1 MTVMS
6 DLGNDQNVRPHTAI
20 LDHEVLASPTEAGL
34 NLINDQENAMLVAD
48 GSQPLQ
54 ERIRCRNITPFSEKG
69 FNQDGRCVTR
79 RRLLCQ

>member
-6 DLGNDQNVRPHTAI
+6 DLGNDQDVRPHTAI
-20 LDHEVLASPTEAGL
+20 LDHKVFSRPTEAGL
-34 NLINDQENAMLVAD
+34 NLINDQEDAMLVAD

-54 ERIRCRNITPFSEKG
+54 ERIRCGNITPFSEKR
-69 FNQDGRCVTR
+69 FNQNGRCVTR